1 MISSE
6 VGVMGMGIGEFKCIF
21 YMSELCECLTTYFS
35 FILKTKKM
43 TRLSLFVNSHLEH
56 EFLNTARCSLALV
69 CYHESDPFL
78 WLNLEAV
85 NRHPDCI

>member
-1 MISSE
+1 
-6 VGVMGMGIGEFKCIF
+6 MGMGIGGFKCTF
-21 YMSELCECLTTYFS
+21 YVSELCECLTTYFS
-35 FILKTKKM
+35 FILKTNKM
-43 TRLSLFVNSHLEH
+43 TRLSLFVNSHLQR

-85 NRHPDCI
+85 NRRPDWI